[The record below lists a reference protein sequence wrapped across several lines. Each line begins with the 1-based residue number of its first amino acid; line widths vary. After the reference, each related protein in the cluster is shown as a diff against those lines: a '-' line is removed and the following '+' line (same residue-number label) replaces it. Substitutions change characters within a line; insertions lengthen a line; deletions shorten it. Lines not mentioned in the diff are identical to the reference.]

1 MLVENAMV
9 REVASCSPESSLD
22 QIASLMWNN
31 DCGSVP
37 VVDEEQH
44 PVGIVTDRDIAMGA
58 ALMHKPLWEISAREI
73 MGDKQIA
80 CCNTE
85 DSIQSALALMEK
97 NEVRRLPVV
106 NQYGQL
112 AGMLSMG
119 DVVSATA
126 NSRARGKKAQGDQID
141 PAEVLGFLK
150 HVSAH
155 HDSRKSVSVG

>member
-9 REVASCSPESSLD
+9 REVASCSPDSSLEE
-22 QIASLMWNN
+22 IASLMWNN

-37 VVDEEQH
+37 ILDDEQH

-58 ALMHKPLWEISAREI
+58 GLMHKPLWEISAREI
-73 MGDKQIA
+73 MGDKKIA

-85 DSIQSALALMEK
+85 DSVQSALALMEK

-119 DVVSATA
+119 DVISATSD
-126 NSRARGKKAQGDQID
+126 SRARGKKAQPDQID
-141 PAEVLGFLK
+141 AAEVLDFLK

-155 HDSRKSVSVG
+155 HESARSASVG